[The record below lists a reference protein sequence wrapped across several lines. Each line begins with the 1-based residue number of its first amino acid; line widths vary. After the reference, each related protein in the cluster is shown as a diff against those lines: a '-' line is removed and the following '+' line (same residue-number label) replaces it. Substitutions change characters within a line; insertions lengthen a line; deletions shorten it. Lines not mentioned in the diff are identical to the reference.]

1 MKNQNNQI
9 KDAKVFEKRNFYTE
23 DDSGKVYIISL
34 LAPVLVS
41 LLIFLV
47 GSAIISAVGL
57 DLESSL
63 NSLWFNIISSFLTSL
78 TFLGVYLI
86 YNKVCKIDNRAVDFN
101 FKIGY
106 KDYLIAVAMGII
118 SLFGFQQLISLIDM
132 GWVAL
137 GVVPQQLVISSF
149 GMFALYTFTSA
160 ITPAIVEEIVF
171 RGMILNGLRT
181 KFNDI
186 SAIFLSALMFALMH
200 GNLQQLVYPFVLGLI
215 LGWLKLRTGSIIPCM
230 IVHFTSNFL
239 TILLTYLG
247 LNNSLSISLEW
258 WRIILA
264 ILVAGIVFVV
274 VYLLDRFVYKHKS
287 KTTVEKKEG
296 KMSLFLWV
304 SLALSGI
311 IFLYNVV
318 ALFV

>member
-287 KTTVEKKEG
+287 KTIVEKKEG

>member
-186 SAIFLSALMFALMH
+186 SAIFLSSLMFALMH

-215 LGWLKLRTGSIIPCM
+215 LGWLKLRTGSVIPCM

-287 KTTVEKKEG
+287 KTIVEKKEV